1 MTRSTHHPHY
11 QAFLAL
17 LKAERKASG
26 VTQVQLA
33 EALGNRQVFVS
44 KIENGDRR
52 LDVVELL
59 EYFDGIG
66 GDAVNFVAKLK
77 AALKRSSKSPDRKL
91 AVRPQRPAKRARKR

>member
-1 MTRSTHHPHY
+1 MTRSTNHPHY
-11 QAFLAL
+11 QTSLAL
-17 LKAERKASG
+17 LREERKARG
-26 VTQVQLA
+26 VTQVELA

-66 GDAVNFVAKLK
+66 SDVVGFVAKLK
-77 AALKRSSKSPDRKL
+77 AALKRPAKADRKL
-91 AVRPQRPAKRARKR
+91 AIRDRRRSKRAKR

>member
-1 MTRSTHHPHY
+1 M
-11 QAFLAL
+11 
-17 LKAERKASG
+17 
-26 VTQVQLA
+26 
-33 EALGNRQVFVS
+33 GNRQVFVS

-77 AALKRSSKSPDRKL
+77 VALKRSSKSPDRKL

>member
-59 EYFDGIG
+59 EYFDGINS
-66 GDAVNFVAKLK
+66 DAVGFVAKLK
-77 AALKRSSKSPDRKL
+77 SALKRHSKSQGRKL
-91 AVRPQRPAKRARKR
+91 AARPKHPTKRTRGR